1 MICVSDNFAG
11 EKNLNIFRI
20 IMICV
25 EENFAVEKVFENFQ
39 DNDEL
44 GLRQFCRR
52 KSSLNSFRIKM
63 ICV

>member
-1 MICVSDNFAG
+1 
-11 EKNLNIFRI
+11 
-20 IMICV
+20 MICV

-52 KSSLNSFRIKM
+52 KNL
-63 ICV
+63 